1 MAKETEIIESKAQL
15 VDYIAGGE
23 KPREDWRIGTE
34 HEKFVFS
41 TDSCSRVAYAG
52 ENGIGALLQR
62 AQTADS
68 EPIIEDGN
76 LIGLKLA
83 DGGSITL
90 EPGGQLELSG
100 APLNSIHDTCAEIN
114 QHLEQLRPI
123 CQDLRLTLI
132 GTGFDPIS
140 RRDEVPWMPKGRYK
154 IMRDYMPTKGDMGLD
169 MMLRTCTV
177 QVNLDYCSEND
188 MREKMRIAA
197 VFQPLTTALFAAS
210 PLQEMQPSGYLSRRA
225 LCWRDTDPDR
235 TGMPDFLFADDFGY
249 ERWVDYILQ
258 VPMYFLY
265 ENGVYHDVA
274 GLDFRALLQGKLP
287 GFIGKRATMK
297 DWEDHL
303 TVAFPEVRLKKFI
316 EMRGADA
323 GRWDDLYAL
332 PAFWVG
338 LLYDA
343 TAQAEALE
351 LAQKCTAEEIQQL
364 TYDAPKLGLQAKLH
378 NRPLIEW
385 ARQILAIAEGGL
397 KRRKMLN
404 CSGQDEAQY
413 LQPLHQIAA
422 TEQTSAEKLLVDFG
436 IARNSKIL
444 SPKGETKPCS
454 WLLNRLRN

>member
-1 MAKETEIIESKAQL
+1 MTERIENKTQL
-15 VDYIAGGE
+15 IDYIAGGE

-41 TDSCSRVAYAG
+41 TETCSRVEYDG
-52 ENGIGALLQR
+52 VRGIRTLLER
-62 AQTADS
+62 AQTPDS
-68 EPIIEDGN
+68 TPIIEAGN

-83 DGGSITL
+83 GGGSITL

-100 APLNSIHDTCAEIN
+100 APLENIHDTCSEIN

-123 CQDLRLTLI
+123 CQDLGLTLV

-140 RRDEVPWMPKGRYK
+140 RREEVPWMPKGRYQ
-154 IMRDYMPTKGDMGLD
+154 IMRDYMPRRGTMGLD

-177 QVNLDYCSEND
+177 QVNLDYCSEAD
-188 MREKMRIAA
+188 MREKMRISAA
-197 VFQPLTTALFAAS
+197 LQPLATALFAAS
-210 PLQEMQPSGYLSRRA
+210 PLQEMRASGYLSRRA
-225 LCWRDTDPDR
+225 RCWRDTDPDR

-249 ERWVDYILQ
+249 AHWVDYILQ

-265 ENGVYHDVA
+265 DNGQYHDVA
-274 GLDFRALLQGKLP
+274 GGDFRDLMAGKLP
-287 GFIGKRATMK
+287 GFSGRRARMK

-343 TAQAEALE
+343 GAQSEAFALVKGFS
-351 LAQKCTAEEIQQL
+351 AGEIQQL
-364 TYDAPKLGLQAKLH
+364 NEDVAECGLQAKLQKRSVH
-378 NRPLIEW
+378 AW
-385 ARQILAIAEGGL
+385 AQDVLRIAEGGL
-397 KRRKMLN
+397 RRRNMTD
-404 CSGQDEAQY
+404 CSGKNETQY
-413 LQPLHQIAA
+413 LQPLWQILE
-422 TEQTSAEKLLVDFG
+422 TGQTSAEKLLGDFTF
-436 IARNSKIL
+436 AQNSKL
-444 SPKGETKPCS
+444 FPPQGSTLPCQ

>member
-1 MAKETEIIESKAQL
+1 MTDTIENKAQL
-15 VDYIAGGE
+15 IDYIAGGE

-41 TDSCSRVAYAG
+41 TENCRRVEYAG
-52 ENGIGALLQR
+52 ENGIGALLKR

-68 EPIIEDGN
+68 EPIMEGEN

-83 DGGSITL
+83 NGGSITL

-100 APLNSIHDTCAEIN
+100 APVHSIHDTCAEIN

-140 RRDEVPWMPKGRYK
+140 RREEVPWMPKGRYK
-154 IMRDYMPTKGDMGLD
+154 IMRDYMPTRGDMGLD

-177 QVNLDYCSEND
+177 QVNLDYSSEAD
-188 MREKMRIAA
+188 MREKMRVSA
-197 VFQPLTTALFAAS
+197 VFQPLATALFAAS

-235 TGMPDFLFADDFGY
+235 TGMPDFLFSDDFGY
-249 ERWVDYILQ
+249 EQWVDYILQ

-265 ENGVYHDVA
+265 ESGTYHNVA
-274 GLDFRALLQGKLP
+274 GLDFRDLLAGKLP
-287 GFIGKRATMK
+287 GFIGRRATMK

-323 GRWDDLYAL
+323 GRWDELYAL

-343 TAQAEALE
+343 TAQSEALE
-351 LAQKCTAEEIQQL
+351 LARSCTAEEIQQL
-364 TYDAPKLGLQAKLH
+364 TYDAPKLGLQAKLQ
-378 NRPLIEW
+378 NRPLSAW
-385 ARQILAIAEGGL
+385 ARDVLAIAEGGL
-397 KRRKMLN
+397 KRRGMLN
-404 CSGQDEAQY
+404 CSSEDETQY
-413 LQPLHQIAA
+413 LQPLHQIVE
-422 TEQTSAEKLLVDFG
+422 TGQTSAEKLLVDFG
-436 IARNSKIL
+436 IAQNSKL
-444 SPKGETKPCS
+444 FPPQGETKPCG
-454 WLLNRLRN
+454 WLINRLRN